1 MFRFPRRPVLAV
13 AGVTTALV
21 LAGCSGEEAAPEP
34 GPQAPPPAAVAG
46 LQVSAEFNE
55 ADVAFATEMI
65 PHHQQAV
72 DMAALAVEKSGD
84 EKVKA
89 LALKIRDAQ
98 DAEMAQL
105 SGMLEVWGQQP
116 PEDPGLDHGGHSGM
130 VTDADMMALESAT
143 GAEFDRKFVE
153 LMTRH
158 HEGAVRVSDGEK
170 ANGKNPQAKDLAG
183 KISQDQQAELTEL
196 KSL

>member
-130 VTDADMMALESAT
+130 VTDAEMMALESAT

-158 HEGAVRVSDGEK
+158 HEGAVRVADGEK

-183 KISQDQQAELTEL
+183 KISQDQQAELAEL